1 MASRHKL
8 GATEANFENVVDPGY
23 RPCLIS
29 AQTVK
34 CLALGHCLGA
44 ESDEAGERGD
54 LDYRNPPLS
63 SFCDMPGRTCA
74 CLCALPSSAVGSGSN
89 GCGLMSNSPLW
100 SLEAWV
106 WNSVFIYI
114 RRNDQ

>member
-63 SFCDMPGRTCA
+63 PFVICQVGLVPVFVLYHHPPWAAGAT
-74 CLCALPSSAVGSGSN
+74 AV
-89 GCGLMSNSPLW
+89 
-100 SLEAWV
+100 V
-106 WNSVFIYI
+106 
-114 RRNDQ
+114 